1 MGIFFVI
8 FEYIVFCKLILKQK
22 YYKHSWISIGIIA
35 FILIILFIITKQ
47 YLNEG
52 EFYPNVLYD
61 FLISFGFG
69 LFDTLGK
76 YYMNKFY
83 NSPYYLMFVI
93 GILGTISLLIF
104 DSLIFSVNQNFDGI
118 IIGFRENIINIS
130 KFFLFLLDII
140 IEWIWISGI
149 WLTIYYFT
157 PCHYF
162 ISEYITEYIYYLL
175 NINKSDF
182 YSTFNIIIFSF
193 SFFINL
199 FFCLVFNEVIIL
211 NFCGLDYNTS
221 KRIKEREMNDI
232 NEMYNK
238 SDTLELEEILLKE
251 EDEKNVN

>member
-182 YSTFNIIIFSF
+182 FQ
-193 SFFINL
+193 
-199 FFCLVFNEVIIL
+199 
-211 NFCGLDYNTS
+211 
-221 KRIKEREMNDI
+221 
-232 NEMYNK
+232 
-238 SDTLELEEILLKE
+238 LLI
-251 EDEKNVN
+251 